1 MREHVALYTSFL
13 GQSALKRYSEFL
25 ASLPLDMPHH
35 ELKQALLRAEK
46 YHLDIKRVAEEA
58 ARTLSHAALAV
69 RDCIRPY
76 RTTDSHSI
84 IIAPPLRPS
93 PTGSGGGRPTG
104 FG

>member
-13 GQSALKRYSEFL
+13 GHSAVKRYSEFL
-25 ASLPLDMPHH
+25 ASLPLDMQHH

-58 ARTLSHAALAV
+58 ARTVSQAALAV
-69 RDCIRPY
+69 CACIHSW
-76 RTTDSHSI
+76 RTIDSRGI
-84 IIAPPLRPS
+84 VIATPLRS
-93 PTGSGGGRPTG
+93 SSTGSSGGRPKG

>member
-13 GQSALKRYSEFL
+13 GHSAVKRYSEFL
-25 ASLPLDMPHH
+25 ASLPLDMQHH

-58 ARTLSHAALAV
+58 ARTVSQAALAV
-69 RDCIRPY
+69 RAYIHSS
-76 RTTDSHSI
+76 RTTGSRGVV
-84 IIAPPLRPS
+84 IATPLRS
-93 PTGSGGGRPTG
+93 SSTGSGGGRPKA